1 MTSTQLRPTRRT
13 LVRGAAWSVPV
24 ISIAAAAPA
33 FAASPCVTDFTYALD
48 WGNTAKTTYSPP
60 TGSGATKVGTA
71 SALAPTGSGAAAV
84 GVTFTSTYS
93 ASGQGAQ
100 DRRAGDNLTV
110 PAVSGIGGL
119 VPAQQGLLISH
130 DSTSSTRNGFR
141 QEVVIHFT
149 RAVSGLA
156 FTITDVDSQNNGWWD
171 QIELTGTRTGA
182 YNNGILVGAGTAGN
196 PWRTI
201 SDSNSIPTTS
211 GNGNVAINYTV
222 PVTDITLTFWST
234 ENGGNQLIRLSDFAF
249 SAKGC

>member
-1 MTSTQLRPTRRT
+1 MTSTEFRPSRRT

-33 FAASPCVTDFTYALD
+33 FAASPCSDTYAYALD
-48 WGNTAKTTYSPP
+48 WGNTAKTTYTAP
-60 TGSGATKVGTA
+60 TGNAATKVGTA

-84 GVTFTSTYS
+84 GVTFTSTFVS
-93 ASGQGAQ
+93 NNNT
-100 DRRAGDNLTV
+100 DRRANDNLTV
-110 PAVSGIGGL
+110 PATSGIGGL

-130 DSTSSTRNGFR
+130 GSTSSSRNGFR
-141 QEVVIHFT
+141 QEVVIHFNRSVT
-149 RAVSGLA
+149 GLA
-156 FTITDVDSQNNGWWD
+156 FTITDVDSLNNGWWD
-171 QIELTGTRTGA
+171 QIELTGTRTGT
-182 YNNGILVGAGTAGN
+182 YNTGILVGSGTAGD

-201 SDSNSIPTTS
+201 SGNNSIATTS
-211 GNGNVAINYTV
+211 GDGNVAITYTA